1 VTSSRIGVCY
11 FDNANYSQ
19 YMDESTQGQIIAG
32 SGEFRPRSQGLAL
45 TPAAV
50 SVEEPAVFRD
60 FAMSS
65 HVTMAAVEGSGQSP
79 AAAACPTQPAAKTT
93 TKITKT

>member
-1 VTSSRIGVCY
+1 MRIIRNIWTNQPKVKSLPDRGN
-11 FDNANYSQ
+11 FD
-19 YMDESTQGQIIAG
+19 
-32 SGEFRPRSQGLAL
+32 PKPGLAL
-45 TPAAV
+45 TPATV

-65 HVTMAAVEGSGQSP
+65 HITMAAVEGSGRSP
-79 AAAACPTQPAAKTT
+79 AAAARPTQIAAKTT